1 MAVTQ
6 KQLQAIQSDGTNI
19 LVSASA
25 GSGKTFVMIE
35 RVKRLILEKGVDID
49 KILCVTFTV
58 LAAKEMKQKLSD
70 AITKALQSASE
81 QDKRRLELFLK
92 FR

>member
-25 GSGKTFVMIE
+25 GSGCF
-35 RVKRLILEKGVDID
+35 RAPDPLFCAFD
-49 KILCVTFTV
+49 
-58 LAAKEMKQKLSD
+58 
-70 AITKALQSASE
+70 SA
-81 QDKRRLELFLK
+81 
-92 FR
+92 